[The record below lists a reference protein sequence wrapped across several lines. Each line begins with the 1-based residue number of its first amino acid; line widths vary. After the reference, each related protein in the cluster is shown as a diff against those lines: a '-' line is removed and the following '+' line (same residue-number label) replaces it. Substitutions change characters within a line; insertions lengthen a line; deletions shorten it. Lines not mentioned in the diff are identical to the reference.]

1 MASSVLTKIW
11 RDLAGCKG
19 RTALTIF
26 GLCIGFWGIG
36 SAAVAWLVLSEDL
49 TSNFR
54 QTNPPAIAM
63 TIDGPGAI
71 DVNRIGAVEGAREIE
86 NRPQLSGRI
95 MYASDRWFRLVLWVV
110 EDFSDMRVGTIFPED
125 AALPPPPGAMV
136 VERDG
141 LPTLNFLR
149 QREQSRAVGPS
160 RPVLDADPAFPRIE
174 DSPVPVRL
182 TGGIDVMADI
192 AGTVFDPR
200 QAPSRMELAV
210 YAYATRDTVTQ
221 WGADIPD
228 RLLVTP
234 APGYEDDAAIR
245 DIAARLEARL
255 AELGYV
261 AIETRYPS
269 HTKHVHQFQMNSM
282 LWLLSAVG
290 LLALLM
296 SVVLVV
302 NLITGILTKQ
312 VRQLGILK
320 AIGASTQK
328 VTLMHVTGMAAI
340 GITAALIALPLA
352 VRSGFIVSGGLAA
365 LLNFEVLTDALSLS
379 AYLGFVL
386 AAGLFPAIV
395 ALPTIRA
402 WSSVPV
408 TDALQHFGAT
418 SDQEYLRG
426 IDRITLPFATEFRM
440 GIRNAFRKPQRTLMT
455 AATLG
460 LGVLVFMIA
469 MNTRTSLL
477 YTAESEEQTR
487 RFDVLVGF
495 EEAVDA
501 SRVAWMTAFPIVEH
515 AETWRIE
522 RATIISTRTARND
535 RLRLLR
541 VPDGSDIMR
550 PNLLAGRWLSR
561 GQTGGVVI
569 NHRLQQIHPELVV
582 GSPVQLDV
590 NGQVFA
596 TDVVGVIKEFGPA
609 SLYVRDADYR
619 SQLDDRD
626 LRVNA
631 GFIRLKEP
639 TEENLAALT
648 ALLESNFDRTGVRIR
663 GLQSGKIA
671 SRIIRGHLDSIVT
684 TLLVLALLVL
694 TVSALGMTSAIS
706 TNIVERGREIAVLR
720 SIGGTPAAIRRI
732 LSSEAITIAVIGW
745 TCALVLS
752 TAVSKSMSDFFGTAL
767 VEYPFDFRYSPLG
780 ITSSL
785 GIALLVAMLASIPP
799 ARFASRRSVI
809 AAFQDES

>member
-1 MASSVLTKIW
+1 MASSILAKIW

-36 SAAVAWLVLSEDL
+36 SAAVAWLVLSKDL
-49 TSNFR
+49 ASNFK

-63 TIDGPGAI
+63 TIEGPGVI
-71 DVNRIGAVEGAREIE
+71 DVDRIGAIEGASEIE

-95 MYASDRWFRLVLWVV
+95 LYAPDRWLGLVLWVV
-110 EDFSDMRVGTIFPED
+110 EDFADMRVGTVFPED
-125 AALPPPPGAMV
+125 AVLPPPPGTMV

-141 LPTLNFLR
+141 LPVLNFFR
-149 QREQSRAVGPS
+149 RREQSRAVGHS
-160 RPVLDADPAFPRIE
+160 RPVTDPDVPFVRIE
-174 DSPVPVRL
+174 DAPVSVRL
-182 TGGIDVMADI
+182 TGGIDVMAEI

-221 WGADIPD
+221 WGAEIPD

-234 APGYEDDAAIR
+234 APGYEDDAAIH

-255 AELGYV
+255 AEIGYV
-261 AIETRYPS
+261 ALETRYPS
-269 HTKHVHQFQMNSM
+269 HTKHVHQFQMNSI
-282 LWLLSAVG
+282 LWLVSAVG
-290 LLALLM
+290 VLALLM

-302 NLITGILTKQ
+302 NLISGILTNQ
-312 VRQLGILK
+312 VRQLGVLK
-320 AIGASTQK
+320 AIGASTRQ
-328 VTLMHVTGMAAI
+328 VTLMHATGMAVI
-340 GITAALIALPLA
+340 GIAAALVALPFA
-352 VRSGFIVSGGLAA
+352 VGSGFIVSGGLAA
-365 LLNFEVLTDALSLS
+365 LLNFEVLTDALPLS

-386 AAGLFPAIV
+386 AASLFPVIV

-402 WSSVPV
+402 WSNVPV
-408 TDALQHFGAT
+408 TDALQHFG
-418 SDQEYLRG
+418 SSSGQEHLP
-426 IDRITLPFATEFRM
+426 RINRVTLPLAIDFRM

-469 MNTRTSLL
+469 MNTRASLL
-477 YTAESEEQTR
+477 YTAESEEATR

-495 EEAVDA
+495 EGPVDA
-501 SRVAWMTAFPIVEH
+501 SRVSWMSALPIVEH
-515 AETWRIE
+515 AETWRTEQAAIVSSH
-522 RATIISTRTARND
+522 TLQSD
-535 RLRLLR
+535 RFRLLR
-541 VPDGSDIMR
+541 VPDESDVME
-550 PNLLAGRWLSR
+550 PNLLTGRWLSSEQS
-561 GQTGGVVI
+561 GSIVI
-569 NHRLQQIHPELVV
+569 NHRLQQTYPELVV
-582 GSPVQLDV
+582 GTPVRLDV
-590 NGQVFA
+590 DGQVFMA
-596 TDVVGVIKEFGPA
+596 DVVGVIKEFGPA

-631 GFIRLKEP
+631 GFVRLKEP

-648 ALLESNFDRTGVRIR
+648 ALLESNFDRTNIRIR

-745 TCALVLS
+745 AWALLLAA
-752 TAVSKSMSDFFGTAL
+752 AVSRSVTDFFGTAL

-780 ITSSL
+780 IASSL
-785 GIALLVAMLASIPP
+785 GIALLVAMLASITP
-799 ARFASRRSVI
+799 ARLASRRSII
-809 AAFQDES
+809 AAFQDGS